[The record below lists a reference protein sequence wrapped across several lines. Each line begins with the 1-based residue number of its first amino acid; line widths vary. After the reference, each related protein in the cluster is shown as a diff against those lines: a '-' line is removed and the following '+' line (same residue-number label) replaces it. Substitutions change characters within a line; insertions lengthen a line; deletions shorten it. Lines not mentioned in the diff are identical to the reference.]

1 MHILIIAQA
10 WGDFQP
16 RLPVLGHSIPLARG
30 MPARCMA
37 QVGRMNGQTIP
48 KTRGTGTRPYGCL
61 SQAVKKPLWEVWRA
75 EALQMQSASGDM
87 CGGFASLAVQGFR
100 LSKKP
105 SGRFGGPKSSKYNP
119 NPATCAAD
127 SGLAAQGFLAPFPA
141 REPRRG
147 ERETALTFG
156 KGRRRRTFSTR

>member
-1 MHILIIAQA
+1 MIAQPRFH
-10 WGDFQP
+10 FQS
-16 RLPVLGHSIPLARG
+16 RFGCMGHSIPLARG

-48 KTRGTGTRPYGCL
+48 KTRVTGTRPYGCL
-61 SQAVKKPLWEVWRA
+61 SRAVKKPLWEVWRA

-105 SGRFGGPKSSKYNP
+105 SGRFGGPKPSKCNP
-119 NPATCAAD
+119 HPATCAAD
-127 SGLAAQGFLAPFPA
+127 SETLLRKVSLRRFPPGSPMGG
-141 REPRRG
+141 REG
-147 ERETALTFG
+147 NGVKLG